1 MISDILLNKVL
12 LKARSSQ
19 YHWQGLVFS
28 IYSSRRMLGEV
39 KSKLRYYYNKGLFL
53 INLTDSDGTTTGNT
67 DEVIERHQKWG
78 IKISHWELDELIQS
92 LY

>member
-53 INLTDSDGTTTGNT
+53 INQPS
-67 DEVIERHQKWG
+67 QK
-78 IKISHWELDELIQS
+78 IILEAVLPLYEIPFSKITISW
-92 LY
+92 